1 MSKHSPKAIGGY
13 FELELPQQRKHLY
26 PDAIR
31 FQSARAAFYA
41 LLIEGRPKRVWMPT
55 YICDS
60 MLAPLK
66 TTATEV
72 VFYNIDSCFGVSNN
86 VQIEDGDWL
95 LYVNYFGVCTA
106 QEDQLLKQFKS
117 SQLVFDHSQAFF
129 SPPRDCLATIY
140 SPRKFFGIPDGG
152 LLYTSLSVIESNEI
166 DVGSSTRCSHLLKR
180 LDGAPETGY
189 HDFKIA
195 EQSLCDMQPRRL
207 SLLTDRLLESIDYEA
222 CKKQRNNNFNFLHD
236 QLKHLNN
243 LDLHMLHIAGP
254 MCYPLL
260 VDDAA
265 VREIL
270 LANRIYIPTYWPEVS
285 GRVKPGSFD
294 RNLLEKCLPLPCDQ
308 RYQQEDMARIVE
320 LVKGIW

>member
-1 MSKHSPKAIGGY
+1 MSKNLQKAIGGY
-13 FELELPQQRKHLY
+13 FELELPQQRKNLY

-41 LLIEGRPKRVWMPT
+41 LLIEGRPRRVWMPK

-60 MLAPLK
+60 MLDPLK
-66 TTATEV
+66 TTATEI
-72 VFYNIDSCFGVSNN
+72 VFYDIDSCFDVSKD
-86 VQIEDGDWL
+86 VQIDDGDWL

-106 QEDQLLKQFKS
+106 QEDHLLKRFKS

-152 LLYTSLSVIESNEI
+152 LLYTSLSVMEPNEI
-166 DVGSSTRCSHLLKR
+166 DVGSPTRCAHLLLR
-180 LDGAPETGY
+180 LNGAPETGY

-195 EQSLCDMQPRRL
+195 EQSLCDMQPRGL
-207 SLLTDRLLESIDYEA
+207 SLLTDRLLNSIDYEA
-222 CKKQRNNNFNFLHD
+222 CKNQRNDNFHFLHE
-236 QLKHLNN
+236 QLKNLNN

-260 VDDAA
+260 VDDAV

-270 LANRIYIPTYWPEVS
+270 LANRIYVPTYWPEVS
-285 GRVKPGSFD
+285 GRVNPGSFD
-294 RNLLEKCLPLPCDQ
+294 RNLLERCLPLPCDQ